1 MDVIRAILDGIA
13 IAAIFNGAVAAKCFG
28 ILESFLD
35 GIYSVEHIELRGFFS
50 AGLFAVSRQI

>member
-13 IAAIFNGAVAAKCFG
+13 IAAIFNGVVAAKSFG

-35 GIYSVEHIELRGFFS
+35 GIYSVEHIELRGFFA
-50 AGLFAVSRQI
+50 AGLFAVSR